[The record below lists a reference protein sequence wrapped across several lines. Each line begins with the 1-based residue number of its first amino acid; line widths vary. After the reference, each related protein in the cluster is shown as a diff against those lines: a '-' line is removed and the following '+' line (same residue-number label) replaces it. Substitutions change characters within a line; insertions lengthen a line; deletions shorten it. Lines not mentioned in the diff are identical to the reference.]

1 MARKPRF
8 AYVVGEIWASLIATQ
23 RARHHINE
31 ARAGDHQGDQTP
43 MSESKSARQAER
55 ISELSGATREFVR
68 KGADF
73 AKDVSDKTKATAE
86 ETNKAAGEAYA
97 TFASGAVEFHR
108 QWIEMIRANTN
119 ATLDFVHQVLGVKSP
134 SAFVELSA
142 EHARKQAEAFA
153 EQARHL
159 TGMAQKL
166 TTDMAAPMQAG
177 MKNVFNK
184 AA

>member
-1 MARKPRF
+1 
-8 AYVVGEIWASLIATQ
+8 
-23 RARHHINE
+23 
-31 ARAGDHQGDQTP
+31 
-43 MSESKSARQAER
+43 MSESKSARQAEKR
-55 ISELSGATREFVR
+55 ITELSKATREFAR
-68 KGADF
+68 QGAEF
-73 AKDVSDKTKATAE
+73 AKDVSDRTKATAE
-86 ETNKAAGEAYA
+86 ETNTAGEAYA

-142 EHARKQAEAFA
+142 EHARKRAEAFA

-166 TTDMAAPMQAG
+166 TTVIAAPMQAG

>member
-1 MARKPRF
+1 
-8 AYVVGEIWASLIATQ
+8 
-23 RARHHINE
+23 
-31 ARAGDHQGDQTP
+31 
-43 MSESKSARQAER
+43 MSESKSARQAEKR
-55 ISELSGATREFVR
+55 ITELSGATREFAR
-68 KGADF
+68 QG
-73 AKDVSDKTKATAE
+73 AE

-108 QWIEMIRANTN
+108 QWIEMIRANSN

-159 TGMAQKL
+159 TGMTQKL

-177 MKNVFNK
+177 MKHVFNK